1 MFIYSYSVV
10 YPLFGELVFRM
21 CDSHVCVVQRRCN
34 FDVQF
39 VRFRARAYEF
49 LSEVMECCMTR
60 MCGAFDLLYL
70 TLNACVN
77 VKMETVIVGYF
88 ITVYGRS
95 SFTNDIFVSF
105 HVM

>member
-1 MFIYSYSVV
+1 
-10 YPLFGELVFRM
+10 
-21 CDSHVCVVQRRCN
+21 
-34 FDVQF
+34 
-39 VRFRARAYEF
+39 
-49 LSEVMECCMTR
+49 MTR